1 MHDCVPPASSCASSP
16 NTSNTHS
23 PPTHLQHPANLHARP
38 NTPAYTSIVS
48 ILSTLSTSPTLLTT
62 TPPPTPSL
70 YSRPSPSPRHA
81 AQTDDDVWCI
91 SQALRANKSIRG
103 LDLSD
108 NDLTSQGANSVGAAL
123 AENEALGQLTLAG
136 NAIGDAGVVG
146 IARGLE
152 ANRQCGLVYLD
163 LGATGMTVI
172 GLEALVTALSSA
184 ACGARLE
191 HLDLS
196 RNALEWDAGALLGAL
211 FLTEEQH
218 NRTRGGKADQGAG
231 GAGLRTLLLQ
241 HNRFGDDGAKA
252 LA

>member
-1 MHDCVPPASSCASSP
+1 MHDQTHCCQHVHRIHPLHSAHPPHYDA
-16 NTSNTHS
+16 
-23 PPTHLQHPANLHARP
+23 
-38 NTPAYTSIVS
+38 
-48 ILSTLSTSPTLLTT
+48 
-62 TPPPTPSL
+62 PPPTPSL
-70 YSRPSPSPRHA
+70 YSRPSPSLCHVS
-81 AQTDDDVWCI
+81 QTDDDVWCI

-136 NAIGDAGVVG
+136 NAIGDTGVVG